1 MLIYKQLVAICLVL
15 FSVQGNSMADSRE
28 LQAFRFGIALTEG
41 GGKIDY
47 QQGNSESG
55 AYGAYQFV
63 PKWWDWYSTEAGYPG
78 ADIKDPAVQDA
89 VAKYWFN
96 KNYNDFGSWELAAVA
111 HFAGRTTAQQ
121 AKDNGFDSV
130 KNMEDSTGTTVEQY
144 VNKTMQ
150 NYNEQMQMM
159 AKVDTDVEAMGLPK
173 TDTEYYQGA
182 FDPTAVVNK
191 EAATVLDAI
200 STGMSN
206 GGRKKLPINTQSD
219 FASQVPSQA
228 GSFEGTKVKS
238 NIARE
243 AIEQVSQYAQTVEQA
258 FQQYLDAV
266 NNG

>member
-1 MLIYKQLVAICLVL
+1 
-15 FSVQGNSMADSRE
+15 MADSRE

-47 QQGNSESG
+47 EQGNSESG

-63 PKWWDWYSTEAGYPG
+63 PKWWDWYSTQAGYPG

-96 KNYNDFGSWELAAVA
+96 KNYNDLGSWELAAVA
-111 HFAGRTTAQQ
+111 HFAGRTTAFK
-121 AKDNGFDSV
+121 AKENGFDSI
-130 KNMEDSTGTTVEQY
+130 KNIKDSTGTTIEQY

-159 AKVDTDVEAMGLPK
+159 SKVDEDVGALNLP
-173 TDTEYYQGA
+173 DFGAGFGGSYDATEI
-182 FDPTAVVNK
+182 VNK

-206 GGRKKLPINTQSD
+206 GGRKKLPISTQSD
-219 FASQVPSQA
+219 FERQVPSQA
-228 GSFEGTKVKS
+228 GSFEATQIKS
-238 NIARE
+238 NIAGQ
-243 AIEQVSQYAQTVEQA
+243 ATDQVNQYAQTVEQA

>member
-1 MLIYKQLVAICLVL
+1 
-15 FSVQGNSMADSRE
+15 MADSRE

-96 KNYNDFGSWELAAVA
+96 RNYNDLGSWELAAVA
-111 HFAGRTTAQQ
+111 HFAGRKTAFL
-121 AKDNGFDSV
+121 AKENGFDSI
-130 KNMEDSTGTTVEQY
+130 KNFKDSTGTTIEQY

-159 AKVDTDVEAMGLPK
+159 SKVDEDVGALNLP
-173 TDTEYYQGA
+173 DFGAGFGGSYDGTE
-182 FDPTAVVNK
+182 VVNR

-206 GGRKKLPINTQSD
+206 GGRKKLPINTQ
-219 FASQVPSQA
+219 A
-228 GSFEGTKVKS
+228 ENET
-238 NIARE
+238 I
-243 AIEQVSQYAQTVEQA
+243 
-258 FQQYLDAV
+258 
-266 NNG
+266 